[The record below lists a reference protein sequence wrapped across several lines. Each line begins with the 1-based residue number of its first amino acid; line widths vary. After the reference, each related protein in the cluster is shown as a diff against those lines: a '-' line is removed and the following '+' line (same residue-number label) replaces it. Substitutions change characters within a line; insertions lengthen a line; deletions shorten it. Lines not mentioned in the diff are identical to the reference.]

1 MSSRTEADAR
11 QRAGGSRAW
20 WLGVSLALAAVLAVL
35 AIAVSAAVEDAAKYD
50 SITHEEWN
58 AMSADDLDAALA
70 SGQLSPNAM
79 ERDAE
84 DGGNTLL
91 MRAIGEGKKEHFR
104 VLMKRGADVNMVT
117 FASPLIVA
125 AAFGKVEMAAALL
138 KAGANPDFVDYQ
150 GDTAAGYAF
159 ASYTVLYHY
168 PDDGG
173 ITWQQWRAMMD
184 LLLKAGADINA
195 VSTINR
201 GLLTLAVS
209 HCFDKPMVEYLLE
222 KGADA
227 NGARN
232 DVFVPLTAAAALNIG
247 TIPTLMDAGADIN
260 KASDHKGMT
269 PLQMAVVL
277 NAVDGIRALLAAG
290 ADVNAEDGKGNTAL
304 AWAYGMEAMRGA
316 NFTEYYTAMKNLA
329 KAYPSCDV
337 AHLHAGE
344 EELRRANKEI
354 IGILLAHGAKN
365 TDERPVFDVVAA
377 MNKLFLNGG

>member
-1 MSSRTEADAR
+1 MSNRTEADAR

-70 SGQLSPNAM
+70 SGQLSPNAT
-79 ERDAE
+79 EYGVE

-91 MRAIGEGKKEHFR
+91 MRAIAEGKKEHFR

-117 FASPLIVA
+117 FASPLIA
-125 AAFGKVEMAAALL
+125 AIFFGRVEMADAILE
-138 KAGANPDFVDYQ
+138 AGADPNDVSFQ

-159 ASYTVLYHY
+159 ASYTVRYHS

-184 LLLKAGADINA
+184 LLLEAGADINA
-195 VSTINR
+195 VNTIDR
-201 GLLTLAVS
+201 GLLALAVS
-209 HCFDKPMVEYLLE
+209 HCFDTPMVEYLLE

-232 DVFVPLTAAAALNIG
+232 DVFVPLALAAALNAG
-247 TIPTLMDAGADIN
+247 TIPMLVDAGADIN
-260 KASDHKGMT
+260 KASDHMPS
-269 PLQMAVVL
+269 PLHAAVAL
-277 NAVDGIRALLAAG
+277 HAVDSARALLAAG
-290 ADVNAEDGKGNTAL
+290 ADVNAEDDNGNTAL
-304 AWAYGMEAMRGA
+304 VWAYSMEAELHGA
-316 NFTEYYTAMKNLA
+316 KFTKYHMELENLA
-329 KAYPSCDV
+329 KAYPSCNM

-344 EELRRANKEI
+344 EELRRANGEI
-354 IGILLAHGAKN
+354 IRVLLAHGAKD
-365 TDERPVFDVVAA
+365 TDERPALDVIAA
-377 MNKLFLNGG
+377 MNKFFSNGG